1 MFNFKDLF
9 SFKKE
14 ELFFR
19 RKSSIE
25 KTAFL
30 EEGNPNGL
38 KTKVIIKDHET
49 GLVLFTGSNK
59 TLISGSEFLAMQV
72 FNLPHEEFITPT
84 YNTRLRLDNSKTSTV
99 KDKINDYFTYLFC
112 VGTSGC
118 NRESAIKY
126 EVSNKKWIAPAD
138 LVPFQYVPFG
148 KDLDKTQREM
158 YFGKKTLADKKFY
171 AYYFKAFDSDPTIRR
186 QLEDGTPIDSSIY
199 DDSSELPAQVV
210 IENNLSIT
218 KDDCRDY
225 FINTTGINDA
235 RFNCLSLCMAWKDV
249 VDGYTYYQDIRPIT
263 RINFANRFMNDSIE
277 SGWDIIYRIYF

>member
-1 MFNFKDLF
+1 MSQPIYLKVKQLIEDDIKQLVPNAMIQSERDL
-9 SFKKE
+9 
-14 ELFFR
+14 
-19 RKSSIE
+19 
-25 KTAFL
+25 
-30 EEGNPNGL
+30 
-38 KTKVIIKDHET
+38 
-49 GLVLFTGSNK
+49 
-59 TLISGSEFLAMQV
+59 
-72 FNLPHEEFITPT
+72 
-84 YNTRLRLDNSKTSTV
+84 
-99 KDKINDYFTYLFC
+99 
-112 VGTSGC
+112 
-118 NRESAIKY
+118 AIKY

-263 RINFANRFMNDSIE
+263 RLNFSNE
-277 SGWDIIYRIYF
+277 SLIDLSKGIDIIYHVYF